1 MDDAVAAKLRYLATQ
16 ISHLKE
22 KSKEV
27 ESNKLDTR
35 QAVWRK
41 PDQLNTFFH
50 VRMKKTPTAIR
61 PVVYIKLTLPL
72 FIWRK
77 TLTAAAIKW
86 LQSRLVFE

>member
-1 MDDAVAAKLRYLATQ
+1 MDDAVAAKLRYLTTQ

-50 VRMKKTPTAIR
+50 VRMKKTQQQLDLSFISN
-61 PVVYIKLTLPL
+61 KLCHYLYGGKL
-72 FIWRK
+72 
-77 TLTAAAIKW
+77 
-86 LQSRLVFE
+86 

>member
-41 PDQLNTFFH
+41 PDQLNT
-50 VRMKKTPTAIR
+50 RQDEKNPTAIR
-61 PVVYIKLTLPL
+61 PVVYIK
-72 FIWRK
+72 
-77 TLTAAAIKW
+77 
-86 LQSRLVFE
+86 

>member
-27 ESNKLDTR
+27 ESNKLDFR

-50 VRMKKTPTAIR
+50 VRMKKNQQQLDLSFISN
-61 PVVYIKLTLPL
+61 KLCHYLYGGKL
-72 FIWRK
+72 
-77 TLTAAAIKW
+77 
-86 LQSRLVFE
+86 

>member
-27 ESNKLDTR
+27 ESNKLDIR

-50 VRMKKTPTAIR
+50 VRMKKTQQQLDLSFISN
-61 PVVYIKLTLPL
+61 KLCHYLYGGKL
-72 FIWRK
+72 
-77 TLTAAAIKW
+77 
-86 LQSRLVFE
+86 